1 MIAMDNQPFS
11 ITSDQG
17 SIDLLAAIEPGYL
30 SPSIKCFTDTML
42 PQTYESLKIKIHTKL
57 LEASFLSFINDIWAI
72 SNTKTSYLFLTAHQ
86 LNKRFEYRH

>member
-30 SPSIKCFTDTML
+30 IPSTKYFTDIML
-42 PQTYESLKIKIHTKL
+42 PQTYESLMIQIQANYQKL
-57 LEASFLSFINDIWAI
+57 RFCHLQMTFGQIRRQRHHI
-72 SNTKTSYLFLTAHQ
+72 SFLTAH
-86 LNKRFEYRH
+86 